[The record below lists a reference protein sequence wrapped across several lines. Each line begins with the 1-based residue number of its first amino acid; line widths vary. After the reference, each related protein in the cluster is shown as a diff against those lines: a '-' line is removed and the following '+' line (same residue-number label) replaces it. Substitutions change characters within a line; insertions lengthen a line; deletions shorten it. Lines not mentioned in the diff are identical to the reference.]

1 MNKNMNKILQW
12 SRNKVRKFKSAIND
26 SVVQITQ
33 DHAEQ
38 PMAYEYFANL
48 KPDQYAD
55 ALKQWFEKYVGNH
68 LNLDRPQTFN
78 EKIQWLK
85 LYDSTSLKTRLTDK
99 YLVRDWV
106 NEQIGEKY
114 LIPLFGVW
122 DKFDDVDFDNLPGK
136 FVLKANH
143 GCGWNIIVKDKSKFD
158 KADAKIK
165 LDEWLNTNFAF
176 INGLELHYKD
186 ISPKIIAE
194 EFLENQNEDLPD
206 YKIWCFNGKP
216 ALIIFLAERN
226 IALKMAF
233 YDLDWNLLPFT
244 YSYPQYEKMVTKPNN
259 LDEMLTIAAK
269 LSKDFIHVRVDL
281 YRLDDGSVKFGEM
294 TFTTASGVCKW
305 NPPEIDLV
313 LGQMISLPEI
323 NNK

>member
-1 MNKNMNKILQW
+1 MNRNVNKILQW
-12 SRNKVRKFKSAIND
+12 SRIAARKFKSAINE
-26 SVVQITQ
+26 SVVQVNQ
-33 DHAEQ
+33 GHAEQ

-48 KPDQYAD
+48 KPDQYAY

-78 EKIQWLK
+78 EKIQWMK

-106 NEQIGEKY
+106 NEQIGAKY
-114 LIPLFGVW
+114 LIPLLGVW
-122 DKFDDVDFDNLPGK
+122 DKFDDIDFDIFPDK

-194 EFLENQNEDLPD
+194 EFLENQNEDLCD

-216 ALIIFLAERN
+216 ALIMFLAERN

-244 YSYPQYEKMVTKPNN
+244 YSYPQYEKMVTKPKN
-259 LDEMLTIAAK
+259 LDEMLAIAAK

-281 YRLDDGSVKFGEM
+281 YRLNDGSLKFGEM
-294 TFTTASGVCKW
+294 TFTTASGACIW

-313 LGQMISLPEI
+313 LGQMISLPVTK
-323 NNK
+323 NQ